1 MQVKTFQAVTMKE
14 ALSKVK
20 AEMGRHA
27 VILNT
32 SKVKT
37 GNAFGIFS
45 RPLIEITAALD
56 EDVREEREKSRR
68 PAKRKKG
75 KVGAVGGM
83 EKMVHA
89 LGPLRE
95 EIRMLKEVVGFSAE
109 AGLQGRREIKQA
121 AILSDELTE
130 LKSMI
135 GLMLEQSDLYKGAG
149 LEQNYLVCYRRL
161 MERGI
166 EPEFALKAVHEVKE
180 SVPGGRELELRRI
193 VEQIIEKM
201 SDAMIVGDPINGYMD
216 TPQLVAL
223 VGPTGSG
230 KTTTIAKLAARLE
243 MSGKKVGLVTIDGYR
258 IAAVEQLKIYAGLLN
273 VPLEVALT
281 PDELVTAINGFSS
294 KDVVFIDTAGHSQRD
309 GSRLK
314 ELESFLGDGMQ
325 IENYLVLSAA
335 ADKDALD
342 EAVRN
347 FGRLPLT
354 GLIFT
359 KLDETVKPGVVISQ
373 NLKTGLP
380 VVYCTTGQK
389 VPEDIEIVTS
399 KTMAARLFKK
409 GM

>member
-1 MQVKTFQAVTMKE
+1 MKE

-32 SKVKT
+32 NKVKS
-37 GNAFGIFS
+37 GSAFGLFS
-45 RPLIEITAALD
+45 RPLIEVTAALD

-68 PAKRKKG
+68 PVNGKNDKG
-75 KVGAVGGM
+75 GPVNAM
-83 EKMVHA
+83 EKIVRA
-89 LGPLRE
+89 LDPLRQ
-95 EIRMLKEVVGFSAE
+95 EIRTLKEEVGSSSAVSR
-109 AGLQGRREIKQA
+109 GRRELEQA

-130 LKSMI
+130 LKSMV

-149 LEQNYLVCYRRL
+149 LARNYLVCYQRM

-166 EPEFALKAVHEVKE
+166 EPEFALKLVHEVKE

-193 VEQIIEKM
+193 VDQIIEKI
-201 SDAMIVGDPINGYMD
+201 SGAMIVGDPIGGYAD
-216 TPQLVAL
+216 APQLVAL

-230 KTTTIAKLAARLE
+230 KTTTIAKLAARLG
-243 MSGKKVGLVTIDGYR
+243 MSGKSVGLVTIDGYR

-281 PDELVTAINGFSS
+281 PDELVTAIKSFSS

-314 ELESFLGDGMQ
+314 ELESFLGEGMR
-325 IENYLVLSAA
+325 IENHLVLSAA
-335 ADKDALD
+335 SDREALD

-347 FGRLPLT
+347 FGRLPLS
-354 GLIFT
+354 GLVFT

-380 VVYCTTGQK
+380 IAYCTTGQK
-389 VPEDIEIVTS
+389 VPEDMEIVS
-399 KTMAARLFKK
+399 AKTMAAGIFKK